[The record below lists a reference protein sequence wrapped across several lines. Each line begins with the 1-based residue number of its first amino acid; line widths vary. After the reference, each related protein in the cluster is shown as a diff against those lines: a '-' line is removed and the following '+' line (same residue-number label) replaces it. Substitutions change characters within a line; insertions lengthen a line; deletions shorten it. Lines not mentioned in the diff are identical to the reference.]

1 MWWIDKNTG
10 FHCKTM
16 AYTQSCF
23 PCSLHLVLRNLGQPI
38 AEDDSL
44 EQAWNQMQLNA
55 GKQALDAEAPDELDV
70 HRNFGATK
78 MLGSGI
84 IISPAF
90 LNQGDATDKEIL
102 DKVCGYFAS
111 PRAGMVIGLSHAGI
125 VFKMRDDLFVF
136 VHVSKDEKG
145 VDVQSD
151 SEVVFEVVKDTEGR
165 AVRVRGKNK
174 GRLVVA
180 GDFCAIIT

>member
-16 AYTQSCF
+16 AYNQSCF

-55 GKQALDAEAPDELDV
+55 GKKDLNAAAPDETDV

-84 IISPAF
+84 IITPAF
-90 LNQGDATDKEIL
+90 LALDNASDKEIL
-102 DKVCGYFAS
+102 DKVDSHFSS
-111 PRAGMVIGLSHAGI
+111 PMAGMVIGLSHAGI
-125 VFKMRDDLFVF
+125 IFKMAKDLFVF
-136 VHVSKDEKG
+136 VHVSPEKG
-145 VDVQSD
+145 NVDVESD
-151 SEVVFEVVKDTEGR
+151 SEIKFTVQQDDKSKYIVVKGVNN
-165 AVRVRGKNK
+165 AHFSVGGN
-174 GRLVVA
+174 
-180 GDFCAIIT
+180 FCAMIS